1 MQAQPNNIGSRVKEK
16 KKEILRWQSWGR
28 TKKLST
34 QIGTVNPDSLGGWG
48 EMPLRKMLFHFNN
61 ST

>member
-28 TKKLST
+28 TKKLSI
-34 QIGTVNPDSLGGWG
+34 QIGTVIQIAWGWGG